1 MPSGVALPVPARPHG
16 GLGISLLVE
25 PLVGGNRVPG
35 VALPGVVPPHKDGA
49 VDPHVFVLQVP
60 GGWSG
65 SDQEREDANS
75 VINKQI
81 VLHLHSVVGQDESC
95 VVVSFVDEESSE
107 DNTILVFSDLHWR
120 TVGVG
125 KDTILDSV
133 DDVVRPSLG
142 GTTDVSG
149 TSKAST
155 LTSGSSVVSEL
166 RIQGLLELIT
176 AMLVEV
182 YSLIL
187 MDPDKSDNKFN
198 FKYKPT
204 K

>member
-1 MPSGVALPVPARPHG
+1 MSCSIALPVPSRPHG
-16 GLGISLLVE
+16 GSTSSLLVE
-25 PLVGGNRVPG
+25 PLVRGNRISG
-35 VALPGVVPPHKDGA
+35 VALAGVVPPHEDCA
-49 VDPHVFVLQVP
+49 VDPHVFVLQRLS
-60 GGWSG
+60 GWSG
-65 SDQEREDANS
+65 SDQEGVDTNS
-75 VINKQI
+75 VINKQV

-95 VVVSFVDEESSE
+95 VVVSFVDKESSE

-155 LTSGSSVVSEL
+155 LTSSSSVVSEL

-176 AMLVEV
+176 AMLVEI

-187 MDPDKSDNKFN
+187 VNSDKSDNKMIVLMFN
-198 FKYKPT
+198 F
-204 K
+204 